1 MNWIETATDSQVPTR
16 LDSCEEAVQGMSVTS
31 LKQMKKLIADQSRTI
46 IQNDKVFQ
54 KKNRL
59 EKMKNKKRA
68 ARKRKN
74 LEKERKKLKG
84 RKRK

>member
-1 MNWIETATDSQVPTR
+1 MNWIEAAESQVPTR
-16 LDSCEEAVQGMSVTS
+16 LDSCDETVQGMPVTS
-31 LKQMKKLIADQSRTI
+31 LKQMKKLIADQSRTF
-46 IQNDKVFQ
+46 IQNDRAFQ

-68 ARKRKN
+68 AKKRKN